1 MARILLRRLTVHA
14 LAKLDNLSQRHGF
27 PVLGGKVR
35 QDTRSESDLLIQI
48 TFGEAISTEFEFRR
62 GSIAQVGV
70 EDTQGIKVGD
80 MMTSDL
86 VGPNEKLYLQ
96 R

>member
-1 MARILLRRLTVHA
+1 M
-14 LAKLDNLSQRHGF
+14 
-27 PVLGGKVR
+27 R

-70 EDTQGIKVGD
+70 EDAQGIKVGD
-80 MMTSDL
+80 MMTLDL
-86 VGPNEKLYLQ
+86 VEVAPTAFNVHYDVYGAFCLL
-96 R
+96 